1 MIIYKQIK
9 KEDFNINSLNDF
21 VLKQVVKQCWRKCE
35 EKYKL
40 MPVDYVED
48 WTLQQKQNLANK
60 IILGLNSGDVLLGA
74 KLHNKIIAFAFI
86 KTKPFGKFNQYIIWQ
101 NFMFLNHLGQKL
113 FKCVVN
119 KAKLL
124 GANKLY
130 ISAHSAEDTIA
141 FYKKVGCKFAE
152 EINNELVEKEPLDL
166 QLEYEII

>member
-1 MIIYKQIK
+1 
-9 KEDFNINSLNDF
+9 
-21 VLKQVVKQCWRKCE
+21 
-35 EKYKL
+35 
-40 MPVDYVED
+40 MPVDYIED

-86 KTKPFGKFNQYIIWQ
+86 KTKPFGKFNQYINLAEFYVSKPFRAKGI
-101 NFMFLNHLGQKL
+101 GQKL